1 MNFKG
6 ISFYLSL
13 FCFPISFLAFINI
26 LYASYFDYFLSIDT
40 YFKTLI
46 ISFVLGSLLFYFGNN
61 SNKIINFFEQL
72 VLIIITYLLTAI
84 LIAIPF
90 YLSNYQVTFL
100 NSVFESISG
109 LTGTG
114 FSIFKNIKYLDPT
127 LILWRSS
134 SQWIG
139 GLFFLLF
146 LIIIFSN
153 KSFNYKMTNLSYS
166 GDNTFNSE
174 EKIKDNILKI
184 FIIYSLLSIIILSLL
199 TISGIRLFNS
209 LNLSMTLV
217 SAGGFLPTDNIGKIV
232 SSNLQKLILIFSLF
246 ISMLNFYFIFNIFN
260 KKILIKEH
268 KEDLYLIL
276 LTIIF
281 FSLIYFNDYDRL
293 DLIISITSSL
303 ANSGLTMIKSDNNLS
318 LYFLLI
324 TMVGGSLISN
334 SSGIKFTRFYI
345 LLKITSSEIIKLV
358 SPNSIINKTIF
369 NSDKKIYD
377 DNVKISFLIFI
388 SFFLSLFILSS
399 LLVFD
404 NIGFEKSFK
413 LSILTLTNT
422 VNSEMYNM
430 QNLNFSN
437 LLTSSKISLIFFMII
452 GKIELISIFLIFKK
466 IFFRE

>member
-13 FCFPISFLAFINI
+13 FCFPISFLSFINI

-40 YFKTLI
+40 YFTTLLVSLI
-46 ISFVLGSLLFYFGNN
+46 IGFSFFYYGKN
-61 SNKIINFFEQL
+61 SKKNINFFDQL
-72 VLIIITYLLTAI
+72 ILVVVLYFITAVLIS
-84 LIAIPF
+84 IPF

-139 GLFFLLF
+139 GLFFLFF
-146 LIIIFSN
+146 LIIVFSN

-166 GDNTFNSE
+166 GESNFNSE
-174 EKIKDNILKI
+174 SNIKYNILRVL
-184 FIIYSLLSIIILSLL
+184 IIYSVLSIVILTLL
-199 TISGIRLFNS
+199 NFSGLRLFNS
-209 LNLSMTLV
+209 LNMSMTLV
-217 SAGGFLPTDNIGKIV
+217 SGGGFLPTDSIKKII
-232 SSNLQKLILIFSLF
+232 STNFQKIIFIFSLF
-246 ISMLNFYFIFNIFN
+246 ISMLNFYLLFNLFN

-268 KEDLYLIL
+268 KEDLYLIIL
-276 LTIIF
+276 SIVF
-281 FSLIYFNDYDRL
+281 CVLIYFNNYQGL
-293 DLIISITSSL
+293 DIIISVVSSL
-303 ANSGLTMIKSDNNLS
+303 ANSGLTLVQSDNNLS

-324 TMVGGSLISN
+324 TIIGGSLISN
-334 SSGIKFTRFYI
+334 TSGIKLTRFYI
-345 LLKITSSEIIKLV
+345 LLKITSSEIIKLI
-358 SPNSIINKTIF
+358 SPNSVINKTIF
-369 NSDKKIYD
+369 NSDKKISD

-388 SFFLSLFILSS
+388 SFFLSLLILSS
-399 LLVFD
+399 LLVVD

-422 VNSEMYNM
+422 VNSEMFNM
-430 QNLNFSN
+430 QNIDFSN
-437 LLTSSKISLIFFMII
+437 LLTSSKISLILFMII
-452 GKIELISIFLIFKK
+452 GKIELISILLIFKK
-466 IFFRE
+466 ILFRE